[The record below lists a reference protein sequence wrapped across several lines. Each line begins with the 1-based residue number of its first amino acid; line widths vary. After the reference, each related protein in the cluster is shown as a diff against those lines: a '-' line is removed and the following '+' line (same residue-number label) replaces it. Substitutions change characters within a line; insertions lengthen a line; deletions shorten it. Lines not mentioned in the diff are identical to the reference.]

1 MNLTTE
7 QKELIANQSKEAA
20 LAFNEQ
26 QQYQQDEKSYI
37 QIYAERRDEFL
48 AKAGVKNPTTDEIY
62 NFESTIIQKEIKDIL
77 ENSPRLKILNRL
89 VEVGAVTLNHHQHD
103 FPSIELYNS
112 KIKNGMYTL
121 MSIEPKQQGKALS
134 NGVDVFVWGIDD
146 YYKQSS
152 LKEGLEEAQKMA
164 CKVIIELKEKEDL
177 INSAKNNKG
186 VKPGF

>member
-7 QKELIANQSKEAA
+7 QKEFIANKSKEAA

-26 QQYQQDEKSYI
+26 QQYLEDEKSYI
-37 QIYAERRDEFL
+37 QIYAECRDEFL

-62 NFESTIIQKEIKDIL
+62 NIETTVIQKEIKDIL
-77 ENSPRLKILNRL
+77 ENSLRLKILNRL
-89 VEVGAVTLNHHQHD
+89 VEVGAVTLNHYQHD
-103 FPSIELYNS
+103 FLSIDLNNS
-112 KIKNGMYTL
+112 KIENGMYTL

>member
-26 QQYQQDEKSYI
+26 QQYQRDEKSYI
-37 QIYAERRDEFL
+37 QIYAERRDEIL

-62 NFESTIIQKEIKDIL
+62 HIESTIIQKEFKDIL

-89 VEVGAVTLNHHQHD
+89 VEVGAVTLNHHQHE

-112 KIKNGMYTL
+112 KIENGMYTL
-121 MSIEPKQQGKALS
+121 MSVEPKQQGKRLS
-134 NGVDVFVWGIDD
+134 DGVDIFVWGIDD

-152 LKEGLEEAQKMA
+152 LKEGLEEAQKMV
-164 CKVIIELKEKEDL
+164 CKVINELKEKEDL
-177 INSAKNNKG
+177 INSVKNNNR